1 MKKILYSLLVFASV
15 TLFAQKSPNVKFAI
29 CNDAVGTVNLFNAR
43 KAMVQS
49 TTPYKAAALP
59 ASLKKYSYLAQNGLT
74 EVKYKKDVGTLDWMT
89 LAGFNTQYQLPENNP
104 VIIEGYEFNDSST
117 KIYADI
123 IDKAEVKEYNG
134 KKTLFITTVQKYQY

>member
-15 TLFAQKSPNVKFAI
+15 TLYAQKNPNVKFAI

-59 ASLKKYSYLAQNGLT
+59 TGLKKYSYLAQNGLT
-74 EVKYKKDVGTLDWMT
+74 EVKYKKDVGTLDWIT
-89 LAGFNTQYQLPENNP
+89 LANINTQYQLPENNP

-117 KIYADI
+117 KIYAEI
-123 IDKAEVKEYNG
+123 IAQAQVKEHDG
-134 KKTLFITTVQKYQY
+134 KKVLFITTPEKY

>member
-49 TTPYKAAALP
+49 TTPYKATALP

-74 EVKYKKDVGTLDWMT
+74 EVKYKKDVGTLDWMQ
-89 LAGFNTQYQLPENNP
+89 LSNMNTQYQLPESTP
-104 VIIEGYEFNDSST
+104 VIIEGYEFNDPST
-117 KIYADI
+117 KIYAEI
-123 IDKAEVKEYNG
+123 IDKVEVKDYNG
-134 KKTLFITTVQKYQY
+134 KKAVFITTIQKY

>member
-1 MKKILYSLLVFASV
+1 M
-15 TLFAQKSPNVKFAI
+15 TLFAQKNPNVKFAI
-29 CNDAVGTVNLFNAR
+29 CNDAVGTVNLFNAK

-49 TTPYKAAALP
+49 TTPYKAATLP
-59 ASLKKYSYLAQNGLT
+59 TNLKKYSYLAQNGLT

-89 LAGFNTQYQLPENNP
+89 LSGFNTQYQLPENNP

-123 IDKAEVKEYNG
+123 IDKIEVKDYNG
-134 KKTLFITTVQKYQY
+134 KKSVFITTIQKY

>member
-1 MKKILYSLLVFASV
+1 MKKILYSLLMFASV
-15 TLFAQKSPNVKFAI
+15 TIFAQKNPNVKFAV

-49 TTPYKAAALP
+49 TTPYKATALP
-59 ASLKKYSYLAQNGLT
+59 ANLKKFSYLAQNGLT

-89 LAGFNTQYQLPENNP
+89 LSNYNTQYGLPETNP
-104 VIIEGYEFNDSST
+104 VIIEGYEFNDSTT

-123 IDKAEVKEYNG
+123 IDKIEVNDFNG